1 VSRFAPILDVAV
13 IAAAIAIAVF
23 IPSAGWIEAH
33 YSNGAY
39 PLIDR
44 CVRTITGPLPFCL
57 GDVLFAI
64 AVAWLVRYWIV
75 SFRRGRERWQLVLA
89 RLLLRTAAVGAAIF
103 IWFMI
108 SWAYGYSRVP
118 LADKIPVHNDRTDE
132 DSVGRF
138 ADRVTDELTRDADAA
153 HADRADDTVVGE
165 RLLPTFTAT
174 IQRLGDDAAFAPPRI
189 KPTLFQPFMQASG
202 TTGFTDPWTHEV
214 NLDASLFFF
223 ERPSIF
229 AHEWAHLSGFND
241 ESEANFISVI
251 ACTTSHDPLLKY
263 SGWLL
268 VWENL
273 PQDVHLTHRM
283 GKTAYDDLVAIRAR
297 YLRNVNKQ
305 VETVSRN
312 AYDHYLKS
320 NHVKAGYQSYRLF
333 IRWMTGADYDNE
345 GLPIVRPFARS

>member
-1 VSRFAPILDVAV
+1 MSRFAPLLDV
-13 IAAAIAIAVF
+13 AAIAIAILVGLF
-23 IPSAGWIEAH
+23 IPPAMWIETH
-33 YSNGAY
+33 YSNGIY
-39 PLIDR
+39 PVIDR
-44 CVRTITGPLPFCL
+44 SVRAITGPLPFCA

-64 AVAWLVRYWIV
+64 AVAWLVRYWFV
-75 SFRRGRERWQLVLA
+75 AFRRARAAWPLTLA
-89 RLLLRTAAVGAAIF
+89 FLLLRTAAIAAGIF
-103 IWFMI
+103 VWFMA

-118 LADKIPVHNDRTDE
+118 LADKIPVHNERTDE

-138 ADRVTDELTRDADAA
+138 ADRVNDELSRDADAA
-153 HADRADDTVVGE
+153 HADRADDATVAA

-174 IQRLGDDAAFAPPRI
+174 IHRLGDDATFAPPRI
-189 KPTLFQPFMQASG
+189 KPTMFQPFMQSSG

-214 NLDASLFFF
+214 NVDSSLFFY
-223 ERPSIF
+223 ELPSIY

-273 PQDVHLTHRM
+273 PQDVHLTHTM
-283 GKTAYDDLVAIRAR
+283 GKTAYDDINAIRAR
-297 YLRNVNKQ
+297 FAKNINKQ
-305 VETVSRN
+305 VERVSRN

-333 IRWMTGADYDNE
+333 IRWMTGADFDSQ
-345 GLPIVRPFARS
+345 GLPIVRPLARS